1 MFDRKPKMLSIYPVN
16 ALKQNK
22 RLIIQQGVFLAPGHI
37 SKSFIYNLAEIT
49 KNAKERKNHLYC
61 FLLPNTK
68 DFLKDTIRELNRM
81 NMNSATLFPDLDGFS
96 RYLNKGIIIRE
107 IIKVGENNGQ

>member
-1 MFDRKPKMLSIYPVN
+1 MLSIYPVN

-68 DFLKDTIRELNRM
+68 DFLKDTISYYYRKPLYRHDKY
-81 NMNSATLFPDLDGFS
+81 SFVF
-96 RYLNKGIIIRE
+96 YLLP
-107 IIKVGENNGQ
+107 V